1 MRNTFNLNNHWL
13 FKDSFS
19 ACDVQNFCA
28 DAYEQVNLPHVVKEL
43 PYNCFGQTDC
53 AMVSTYAR
61 KLELTE
67 DQMQKRSILEF
78 HGVMAQYQLYVNG
91 QFVMHHKGGYSPSF

>member
-67 DQMQKRSILEF
+67 DQMQTVSYTHLDVYKRQAGGCSWQERF
-78 HGVMAQYQLYVNG
+78 GRFR
-91 QFVMHHKGGYSPSF
+91 QFLVQW